1 MRKIVILGAGT
12 AGTMMANRLC
22 ENLRTEIDQNK
33 ISVTIVDED
42 RVHLYQPGLLFL
54 PFSMYRS
61 KEDVLKPRDVFLPSE
76 AKFIVSKIEKVDP
89 DAKKVVMKTG
99 TIDYDLLI
107 IASGSRCDPTENEGL
122 LGPNWQKSIFDFYTL
137 DGALKLQQAMRSF
150 KGGRLVLN
158 VAEMPVKCPVAP
170 PEFVMLSDWFFHERG
185 IRDKVEIVFATP
197 LSGPF
202 TKPLASQTLKYVCEE
217 KNIKI
222 EPDFA
227 LSHVDNE
234 KKRIVSHDKR
244 EIDFDL
250 LVSIPT
256 MKGAQFII
264 DSDMGDPLGW
274 VPTDNHTLQSKNFQD
289 IFVIGDATNVPTSKA
304 GSVAHFESEILI
316 ENILRYL
323 DGLEP
328 LPKFDG
334 HSNCFIESG
343 FGKALLIDFNYT
355 QEPLPGKFPLPG
367 AGPFTLLK
375 ETKMNHYGKMMFRWA
390 YWHLLLKGKDLPVSP
405 FMTMAGKEMPTSVTA

>member
-22 ENLRTEIDQNK
+22 ENLSTEIDQNK
-33 ISVTIVDED
+33 ISVTVIDED
-42 RVHLYQPGLLFL
+42 RVHIYQPGLLFI
-54 PFSMYRS
+54 PFSVYRS

-76 AKFIVSKIEKVDP
+76 ARFVVSKIEKVDP
-89 DAKKVVMKTG
+89 DAKKVVLKTG

-137 DGALKLQQAMRSF
+137 DGAQKLQQAMRSF
-150 KGGRLVLN
+150 KGGRVVLN

-170 PEFVMLSDWFFHERG
+170 PEFMMLSDWYFHERG
-185 IRDKVEIVFATP
+185 IRDKVEITFATP

-202 TKPLASQTLKYVCEE
+202 TKPLASQTLKHVFDE
-217 KNIKI
+217 KNINI
-222 EPDFA
+222 EPEFA
-227 LSHVDNE
+227 LSHVDND
-234 KKRIVSHDKR
+234 KKMIVSHDKR
-244 EIDFDL
+244 EVPFDL
-250 LVSIPT
+250 LVTIPT

-274 VPTDNHTLQSKNFQD
+274 VPTDNYTLQSKNFQD

-367 AGPFTLLK
+367 TGPFTLLR

-390 YWHLLLKGKDLPVSP
+390 YWHMLLKGKDLPVSP
-405 FMTMAGKEMPTSVTA
+405 FMSMAGKEMPAMASA

>member
-22 ENLRTEIDQNK
+22 ENLSTEIDQNK
-33 ISVTIVDED
+33 ISVTVIDED
-42 RVHLYQPGLLFL
+42 RVHIYQPGLLFI
-54 PFSMYRS
+54 PFSVYRS

-76 AKFIVSKIEKVDP
+76 ARFVVSKIEKVDP
-89 DAKKVVMKTG
+89 DAKKVVLKTG

-150 KGGRLVLN
+150 KGGRVVLN

-170 PEFVMLSDWFFHERG
+170 PEFMMLSDWYFHERG
-185 IRDKVEIVFATP
+185 IRDKVEITFATP

-202 TKPLASQTLKYVCEE
+202 TKPLASQTLKHVFDE
-217 KNIKI
+217 KNINI
-222 EPDFA
+222 EPEFA
-227 LSHVDNE
+227 LSHVDND
-234 KKRIVSHDKR
+234 KKMIVSHDKR
-244 EIDFDL
+244 EVPFDL
-250 LVSIPT
+250 LVTIPT

-274 VPTDNHTLQSKNFQD
+274 VPTDNYTLQSKNFQD

-367 AGPFTLLK
+367 TGPFTLLR

-390 YWHLLLKGKDLPVSP
+390 YWHMLLKGKDLPVSP
-405 FMTMAGKEMPTSVTA
+405 FMSMAGKEMPAMASA